1 MTDQPLASLYLR
13 SAVANAAAIAERRQ
27 TCEAHA
33 AARGWQIG
41 EIFTDDGASAHREGR
56 LGILALRESIRQGRT
71 ALVLADEPSR
81 LFRCVD
87 SADTFAAFCATH
99 DARIAYVHEP
109 ADLTEQIRQMMAEY
123 NAARPD

>member
-1 MTDQPLASLYLR
+1 MTDQPRATLYLR
-13 SAVANAAAIAERRQ
+13 STVANATAIAEQRQ
-27 TCEAHA
+27 TCQAHA
-33 AARGWQIG
+33 TAQGWGIG
-41 EIFTDDGASAHREGR
+41 ETFIDDGASANSENRPGM
-56 LGILALRESIRQGRT
+56 LALRESIRQGRT

-99 DARIAYVHEP
+99 GARIAYVLEP
-109 ADLTEQIRQMMAEY
+109 ADLTEQVRQMMAEH